1 MQKAF
6 PKITPAS
13 DQSTLVAFGD
23 RLGLDPHRDVLRFTT
38 LMQRA
43 ADPFVRNVHPAHAS
57 VLVSFD
63 ARLVSHAQLETLLRE
78 RLRALREIEPPPA
91 RAIEIPVCYAPEFG
105 LDSAEVASLHRLT
118 VEEVVRLHSTATYR
132 VDFIG
137 FSPGFPYLSG
147 LPPQLATP
155 RLATPRTRVPAGSV
169 AIGGAQAGIYPLAS
183 PGGWRILG
191 RTHLRLF
198 DPEQSP
204 ATRLQIGDR
213 VTFRSITRTEF
224 EAS

>member
-78 RLRALREIEPPPA
+78 RLRAMWMYISRRKVCAAKLRPTSKLGTRTRAQRKIHCMKLRA
-91 RAIEIPVCYAPEFG
+91 RAATSSSRPRA
-105 LDSAEVASLHRLT
+105 SAATHGRRHSGAS
-118 VEEVVRLHSTATYR
+118 AM
-132 VDFIG
+132 D
-137 FSPGFPYLSG
+137 
-147 LPPQLATP
+147 
-155 RLATPRTRVPAGSV
+155 
-169 AIGGAQAGIYPLAS
+169 
-183 PGGWRILG
+183 
-191 RTHLRLF
+191 HL
-198 DPEQSP
+198 
-204 ATRLQIGDR
+204 
-213 VTFRSITRTEF
+213 
-224 EAS
+224 